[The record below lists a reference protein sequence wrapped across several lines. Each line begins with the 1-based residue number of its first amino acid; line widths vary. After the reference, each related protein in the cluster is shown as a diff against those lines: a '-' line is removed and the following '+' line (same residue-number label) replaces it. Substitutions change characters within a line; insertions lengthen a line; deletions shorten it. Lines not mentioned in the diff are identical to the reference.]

1 MPGLELTDQEK
12 AAFHQDITRN
22 RTLDYFYVFDNNP
35 LQFIYRDKLIPG
47 ELTDLEER
55 NKTITETLWLDSYHQ
70 ELVCNVIYGYF
81 YRGRILQMPLQ
92 IHQVG
97 AGMFSAPE
105 ADTSRVYASADGL
118 RANFDAWMES
128 TGWKLVEDMR
138 KQPAM
143 ASWQSL
149 LGVPDRT
156 NRIVSLM
163 PVGNQV
169 VMELIC
175 TWTEEGVLQESAW
188 VVVLIYDVDGTVL
201 QDRSYIDMGNWP
213 SANLRRA
220 QARAKAPKKDRPK
233 TTAPKD
239 RPETT
244 GVMDGFYE
252 YNRGLQIEVNP
263 TDLEKRNLGIIEG
276 AWADAQNDGLDSK
289 VFHPDRFRMQLPLQ
303 KCSYNLDV
311 SRDVE
316 DIVKV
321 AAPDR
326 KIRVGMTF
334 AKGNQVVA
342 EGVVLWNKDGV
353 ATETP
358 FISFLV
364 LDKDGLII
372 RERRYPAMD
381 NWPGAERVMA
391 RLGL

>member
-1 MPGLELTDQEK
+1 MSDLMLTDQEK
-12 AAFHQDITRN
+12 AAFYQEITRN

-35 LQFIYRDKLIPG
+35 LQFIYRDKVIPG

-70 ELVCNVIYGYF
+70 ELVCNVIYSYF
-81 YRGRILQMPLQ
+81 YRGGVLQMPLQ
-92 IHQVG
+92 IHQMG
-97 AGMFSAPE
+97 AGMFRPPKEDS
-105 ADTSRVYASADGL
+105 SRVYASADGL

-128 TGWKLVEDMR
+128 TGWKLVEDLR
-138 KQPAM
+138 KQPAA

-156 NRIVSLM
+156 NRITSLM
-163 PVGNQV
+163 AVGNQV

-175 TWTEEGVLQESAW
+175 TWTEDGVLQETAW

-220 QARAKAPKKDRPK
+220 QARSRTPKDRPK
-233 TTAPKD
+233 TTAPREQPK
-239 RPETT
+239 TA

-252 YNRGLQIEVNP
+252 YNKGLQIEVNP
-263 TDLEKRNLGIIEG
+263 TDLEKRNLSIIEG
-276 AWADAQNDGLDSK
+276 AWVDSQNNGLDTA

-311 SRDVE
+311 SKNIE
-316 DIVKV
+316 AIVRE

-326 KIRVGMTF
+326 RIRLGMTF
-334 AKGNQVVA
+334 AKGNQVAA
-342 EGVVLWNKDGV
+342 EGVVSWNKDGI

-358 FISFLV
+358 FISFLL

-381 NWPGAERVMA
+381 NWPGADKVKA

>member
-1 MPGLELTDQEK
+1 MSNLTLTDQEK
-12 AAFHQDITRN
+12 AAFYEQITRN
-22 RTLDYFYVFDNNP
+22 RTLDYFYVFDNVP

-55 NKTITETLWLDSYHQ
+55 NKTITETVWLDSYHQ
-70 ELVCNVIYGYF
+70 ELVCNVIYRYF
-81 YRGRILQMPLQ
+81 YRGGILQMPLQ
-92 IHQVG
+92 VHQMG
-97 AGMFSAPE
+97 AGMFKPPE
-105 ADTSRVYASADGL
+105 KDSSRVYASADGL
-118 RANFDAWMES
+118 RANFDAWMED

-138 KQPAM
+138 KQPAV
-143 ASWQSL
+143 ASWRSL

-156 NRIVSLM
+156 NRITSLM
-163 PVGNQV
+163 PIGNQV

-175 TWTEEGVLQESAW
+175 TWTEEGILQETAW

-201 QDRSYIDMGNWP
+201 QDRSYIDTGNWP

-220 QARAKAPKKDRPK
+220 RARSKAPKNRPK

-239 RPETT
+239 RPKTT

-252 YNRGLQIEVNP
+252 YNRALQIEVNP
-263 TDLEKRNLGIIEG
+263 TDLEKRNLSIVEG
-276 AWADAQNDGLDSK
+276 AWVDAQNNGLDTT
-289 VFHPDRFRMQLPLQ
+289 VYHPDRFRMQLPLQ
-303 KCSYNLDV
+303 KCSYNLDI
-311 SRDVE
+311 SKDIE
-316 DIVKV
+316 AIVKE

-326 KIRVGMTF
+326 KTRLGLTY

-342 EGVVLWNKDGV
+342 EGVVSWLKDGI

-358 FISFLV
+358 FISFLM

-381 NWPGAERVMA
+381 NWPGADKVMK